1 LPSSYAEQTTVS
13 ISRKDAAIVP
23 TTPEHSTP
31 VTPEEFKALLKLAGL
46 NVSDERAPE
55 VLAEL
60 NVQLANTRIVD
71 EVLDG
76 DEPPTGATFDPAFP
90 EIRNKDKAE

>member
-1 LPSSYAEQTTVS
+1 M
-13 ISRKDAAIVP
+13 P
-23 TTPEHSTP
+23 TTPDPSTP
-31 VTPEEFKALLKLAGL
+31 VSPEEFKALLKLAGL

-71 EVLDG
+71 EVLDD
-76 DEPPTGATFDPAFP
+76 DEPPIGAPYDPTFP
-90 EIRNKDKAE
+90 EITIKDEAE